1 MPGRC
6 RQYDIH
12 LRTTSVDAGANSAYR
27 LRNMDDHSLAIILN
41 AAGCVEA
48 SPGQSNYQN
57 TFQETNHRKR
67 KMRMRSDGAA
77 NIYYPKLCAM
87 VGQVTE
93 AELQGV

>member
-12 LRTTSVDAGANSAYR
+12 LRTTSVDSGANSAYR

-48 SPGQSNYQN
+48 VPGQSSYQN
-57 TFQETNHRKR
+57 TFQETNLRKR
-67 KMRMRSDGAA
+67 KMRMQSDGAA
-77 NIYYPKLCAM
+77 NICYPKLCAM

>member
-1 MPGRC
+1 
-6 RQYDIH
+6 
-12 LRTTSVDAGANSAYR
+12 
-27 LRNMDDHSLAIILN
+27 MDDHSLAIILN

-48 SPGQSNYQN
+48 TPGQSSYQN
-57 TFQETNHRKR
+57 TFQETNLRKR
-67 KMRMRSDGAA
+67 KMRMQSDGAA

>member
-12 LRTTSVDAGANSAYR
+12 LRTTSVDAGANNAYR
-27 LRNMDDHSLAIILN
+27 LRSTSDQSLAITLN
-41 AAGCVEA
+41 AAGFGGA
-48 SPGQSNYQN
+48 IPGQSSYQT
-57 TFQETNHRKR
+57 TFQETNLRKR
-67 KMRMRSDGAA
+67 KMRMQSDGAA